1 LNFISEII
9 GYPLGFV
16 MWALYQI
23 THNYALAIL
32 LFTVVTRVILLP
44 LAFKQQKST
53 AAMAAFTPKLEELK
67 KKYANNQQKLN
78 EEQMKLYSEEGIN
91 PMSSCLP
98 LLIQF
103 PLLIGIFDVV
113 YRPLTHILRASKDI
127 IAQATEITATIY
139 GTNQSFTLRPEIYI
153 VRAIKDQPNLF
164 AGLPTEFVEKVQD
177 FNNML
182 FGFIDLGSIP
192 SFTPE
197 TGWTAAAIGLIC
209 IPFASGLAQLASSVY
224 MYIRQ
229 KKMQAASGATK
240 NSAEGM
246 QKSMANSMNVML
258 FVMPA
263 FSVYIAIG
271 YPAAIGFYWTCSA
284 LIGFA
289 QNVLLNKIYT
299 PEYVAGLV
307 EKDKLKKKDKTK
319 KRNTMMERYQQMLAE
334 QNGTANPTNQTNRN
348 SITVSGKLKD
358 DEDEPKTEAE
368 KISKSK
374 QREIERK
381 LINEARRRQAEKYG
395 EEYIDE

>member
-23 THNYALAIL
+23 THNYAVAIL
-32 LFTVVTRVILLP
+32 LFTIVTRVILLP

-67 KKYANNQQKLN
+67 KKYAGNQQKLN

-98 LLIQF
+98 LLVQF

-113 YRPLTHILRASKDI
+113 YRPLTHIIRASKDVI
-127 IAQATEITATIY
+127 TQATEIAATIY
-139 GTNQSFTLRPEIYI
+139 GTNQSFTVRPEIYI
-153 VRAIKDQPNLF
+153 VRAIKDQPDLF
-164 AGLPTEFVEKVQD
+164 SGLPLEFVEKVQD

-182 FGFIDLGSIP
+182 FGFIDLGMIP
-192 SFTPE
+192 SFKPE
-197 TGWTAAAIGLIC
+197 VWDAASIGLIM
-209 IPFASGLAQLASSVY
+209 IPIMSGLAQLGSTVY

-229 KKMQAASGATK
+229 KKMQAAGGATK
-240 NSAEGM
+240 NSADGM
-246 QKSMANSMNVML
+246 QKSMMNSMNVML
-258 FVMPA
+258 FVMPV

-289 QNVLLNKIYT
+289 QSVLLNKVYT

-319 KRNTMMERYQQMLAE
+319 KRNSMMERYQQMLAE
-334 QNGTANPTNQTNRN
+334 QNGTVTPEQTNRN

>member
-1 LNFISEII
+1 
-9 GYPLGFV
+9 

-32 LFTVVTRVILLP
+32 LFTIVTKVILLP

-53 AAMAAFTPKLEELK
+53 AAMTAFTPKLEELK

-98 LLIQF
+98 MLIQF
-103 PLLIGIFDVV
+103 PLLFGIFDVV
-113 YRPLTHILRASKDI
+113 YRPLTHIIRASKDI

-139 GTNQSFTLRPEIYI
+139 GTNQSFTVRPEIYI
-153 VRAIKDQPNLF
+153 VRAVKDQPDLFSNL
-164 AGLPTEFVEKVQD
+164 PIEFVEKVQD

-182 FGFIDLGSIP
+182 FGFIDLGTIP

-197 TGWTAAAIGLIC
+197 VWNAASIGLIM
-209 IPFASGLAQLASSVY
+209 IPFASGIAQLASSVY
-224 MYIRQ
+224 MYVRQ
-229 KKMQAASGATK
+229 KKMQAASGAAKDTG
-240 NSAEGM
+240 EGI
-246 QKSMANSMNVML
+246 QKSMMNSMNIML
-258 FVMPA
+258 FVMPV

-284 LIGFA
+284 LLGFA
-289 QNVLLNKIYT
+289 QSILLNKIYT

-307 EKDKLKKKDKTK
+307 EKDKLKKKDKSK
-319 KRNTMMERYQQMLAE
+319 KRSSMMERYQQMLAE
-334 QNGTANPTNQTNRN
+334 QNGTAPNPDQKQ
-348 SITVSGKLKD
+348 ITVSGKLKDDPKD

-395 EEYIDE
+395 EEYFDE

>member
-1 LNFISEII
+1 MNFISEII

-23 THNYALAIL
+23 THNYAVAIL
-32 LFTVVTRVILLP
+32 LFTIVTRVILLP

-67 KKYANNQQKLN
+67 KKYAGNQQKLN

-98 LLIQF
+98 LLVQF

-113 YRPLTHILRASKDI
+113 YRPLTHIIRASKDVI
-127 IAQATEITATIY
+127 TQATEIAATIY
-139 GTNQSFTLRPEIYI
+139 GTNQSFTVRPEIYI
-153 VRAIKDQPNLF
+153 VRAIKDQPDLF
-164 AGLPTEFVEKVQD
+164 SGLPLEFVEKVQD

-182 FGFIDLGSIP
+182 FGFIDLGMIP
-192 SFTPE
+192 SFKPE
-197 TGWTAAAIGLIC
+197 VWDAASIGLIM
-209 IPFASGLAQLASSVY
+209 IPIMSGLAQLGSTVY

-229 KKMQAASGATK
+229 KKMQAAGGATK
-240 NSAEGM
+240 NSADGM
-246 QKSMANSMNVML
+246 QKSMMNSMNVML
-258 FVMPA
+258 FVMPV

-289 QNVLLNKIYT
+289 QSVLLNKVYT

-319 KRNTMMERYQQMLAE
+319 KRNSMMERYQQMLAE
-334 QNGTANPTNQTNRN
+334 QNGTVTPEQTNRN

>member
-32 LFTVVTRVILLP
+32 LFTIVTRVILLP

-67 KKYANNQQKLN
+67 KKYAGNQQKLN

-91 PMSSCLP
+91 PLSSCLP
-98 LLIQF
+98 LLVQF

-113 YRPLTHILRASKDI
+113 YRPLTHIIRASKDVI
-127 IAQATEITATIY
+127 TQATEIAATIY
-139 GTNQSFTLRPEIYI
+139 GTNQSFTVRPEIYI

-164 AGLPTEFVEKVQD
+164 SSLPTEFVEKVQD

-182 FGFIDLGSIP
+182 FGFIDLGMIP
-192 SFTPE
+192 SFKPE
-197 TGWTAAAIGLIC
+197 VWDAAAIGLIM
-209 IPFASGLAQLASSVY
+209 IPIMSGLAQLGSTIY

-229 KKMQAASGATK
+229 KKMQAAGGATPG
-240 NSAEGM
+240 SAEGM
-246 QKSMANSMNVML
+246 QKSMMNSMNVML
-258 FVMPA
+258 FVMPV

-289 QNVLLNKIYT
+289 QSILLNKVYT
-299 PEYVAGLV
+299 PEYVEKLV

-319 KRNTMMERYQQMLAE
+319 KRNSMMERYQQMLAE
-334 QNGTANPTNQTNRN
+334 QNGTANQKQ
-348 SITVSGKLKD
+348 ITVSGKLKD